1 MVFAFDTL
9 GYAKRLRDTGIPTIE
24 AEAHAEA
31 AREFIMAELATRA
44 DLEVTRREL
53 ESSIGLL
60 RRDLES
66 SIGLLRRDLESSAGT
81 LRRDLESSAGT
92 LRQHIDSS
100 LAAIHQEMA
109 AMRREVR
116 AAMDNMG
123 LKLPVRLGTMI
134 AVGFGALAALLKL

>member
-81 LRRDLESSAGT
+81 LR
-92 LRQHIDSS
+92 QHIDSS

-123 LKLPVRLGTMI
+123 LKLTVRLGTMI

>member
-66 SIGLLRRDLESSAGT
+66 S
-81 LRRDLESSAGT
+81 AGT

-123 LKLPVRLGTMI
+123 LKLTVRLGTMI